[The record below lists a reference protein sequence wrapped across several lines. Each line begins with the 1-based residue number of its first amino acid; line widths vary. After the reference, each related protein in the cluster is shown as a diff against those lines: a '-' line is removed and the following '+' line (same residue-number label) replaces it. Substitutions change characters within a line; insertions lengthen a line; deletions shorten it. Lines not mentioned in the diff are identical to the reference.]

1 MAKGIIQRDIVMN
14 EGETR
19 PQKNDPTKKTCP
31 ILIEIDGKLYTM
43 YANEGGPLWSVR
55 VGDTVDN
62 VEVVE
67 EPKTATGRGFA
78 KLQRQGGSGGGFK
91 SYERRKFTRP
101 TKEEAGAAAD
111 YITDLFH
118 AIKGRIKD
126 ADDMTIA
133 ALTVATYNKT
143 C

>member
-1 MAKGIIQRDIVMN
+1 MKAKVILPVSEAHTYTW
-14 EGETR
+14 EG
-19 PQKNDPTKKTCP
+19 KKYCP
-31 ILIEIDGKLYTM
+31 VVVEFQGVKFDLIAL
-43 YANEGGPLWSVR
+43 EGSDNWALKI
-55 VGDTVDN
+55 GDE
-62 VEVVE
+62 VEVEISKPAENGRNARVKR
-67 EPKTATGRGFA
+67 PKPV
-78 KLQRQGGSGGGFK
+78 GGKFGT
-91 SYERRKFTRP
+91 YERRKFTRP

-118 AIKGRIKD
+118 AIKGRIKE

>member
-1 MAKGIIQRDIVMN
+1 MKAKVVFPAVGNESQWRPSKFDPAKRQCTIVVEADGKTYALYATEGTAAWTAAKGA
-14 EGETR
+14 
-19 PQKNDPTKKTCP
+19 
-31 ILIEIDGKLYTM
+31 EIDIETVSEPEQPGKH
-43 YANEGGPLWSVR
+43 
-55 VGDTVDN
+55 
-62 VEVVE
+62 
-67 EPKTATGRGFA
+67 GFA

-126 ADDMTIA
+126 TDDMTIA